1 MMWYVIAFLAGA
13 FIMKEGSSEVKN
25 NLATS
30 AILLE
35 YLKRDKAALQQY
47 VVQEIRR
54 LYISGELQRIIEG
67 NSSNYCRPDKTVLS
81 NIEKDIFVGDIKD
94 FVK

>member
-1 MMWYVIAFLAGA
+1 MWYVVAFLAGA
-13 FIMKEGSSEVKN
+13 FIMKEGSSAVKE
-25 NLATS
+25 NLTTS

-67 NSSNYCRPDKTVLS
+67 DSSNYYKADRKIIS
-81 NIEKDIFVGDIKD
+81 NIERDIFVGDIKD

>member
-1 MMWYVIAFLAGA
+1 MWYVVAFLAGA
-13 FIMKEGSSEVKN
+13 FLMKEGSSEVQKS
-25 NLATS
+25 LTTS

-54 LYISGELQRIIEG
+54 LYLSGELQRIIEG
-67 NSSNYCRPDKTVLS
+67 NSSNYCRPDRRVIS
-81 NIEKDIFVGDIKD
+81 DIERDIFVGDIKD

>member
-1 MMWYVIAFLAGA
+1 MWYIIAFLAGA
-13 FIMKEGSSEVKN
+13 FVMKEGSSEVKE

-47 VVQEIRR
+47 VVQEVRR
-54 LYISGELQRIIEG
+54 LYLSGELKRIIEG
-67 NSSNYCRPDKTVLS
+67 DSSRYYNPDRKTIA
-81 NIEKDIFVGDIKD
+81 NIERDIFAGDIKD
-94 FVK
+94 FIK